1 MPLGREGETH
11 NVIRD
16 SVVFG
21 SVVQARDVGGV
32 STTPDGWAGRVFGSS
47 LWEHAGP
54 EADFYRGRVCAAAA
68 LLQAEFTALLPRLAD
83 DPWLD
88 AGFATR
94 FLERIEWLWSSE
106 GPELCASE
114 AALLTLL
121 PFLRQANLVRLA
133 AEHAALNPARMGRD
147 APDTAA
153 ARSFE
158 AFLGGHEVLVHRARL
173 RPDAEPSIGWW
184 LFHRWLARH
193 DSFVDA
199 GLFGA
204 AAAPL
209 TELGETFATE
219 RVSALLEGLRLGP
232 DVCHPEFL
240 GGLPSEDHVRAPGR
254 QRMRD
259 QRLALTTALAAT
271 LAIEAT
277 ALPDVVGE
285 HLGIPVPVDPATVL
299 SCLEDT
305 VWGGPH
311 DLPVLRARCPHE
323 AVVEGLREHT
333 ANADEL
339 LHGVRRLVRER
350 ITHPMPEL
358 PTRLS
363 ASDVGPA
370 PGIFDG
376 WARFRLDQ
384 HRVRDLLMGVQ
395 LYKDPDLAVREL
407 YQNAL
412 DACRY
417 RAARTEYLDRTQPA
431 SYSYTGGIS
440 FVQGVEDGRAYLE
453 CRDNGIGMGESELRG
468 VFSNAGG
475 RFPGQAEF
483 RHERAAWEELD
494 PPVPFYPNS
503 RFGIGVFSYFMLAD
517 EIRVTTCRMGLDGR
531 PGPVLEAGI
540 HGPAHLFRIV
550 RVAERGE
557 EPGTIV
563 RLYLNSD
570 RRWSCVR
577 VLQRLLAVAEFET
590 TAESGVHSLTWH
602 PGRLQFRQGKASE
615 RLGLHAFGTMVEW
628 RAAPEGS
635 QVFWCEQ
642 GGALLVDGLVVH
654 PSRRRGACAGR
665 GPTVNGAVVNLFGSR
680 APVRMS
686 VDRTEILD
694 DVSELVEELLVGAAA
709 ELAASEDALPTY
721 GWLCGVADRSPA
733 VADILT
739 EACIAAGRTL
749 TFSARPIHL
758 ARTGCLPADLD
769 LLRMAGIGVRSPMAF
784 KEIEAIG
791 PVLDEVLLWRLLAH
805 QPNPT
810 LDELIE
816 FAPELAAVDDVRP
829 AMPSD
834 QVLLTTM
841 PDGTTKYT
849 HWRERNAPISTVV
862 DDLVATLGWTAGEA
876 EKRVVE
882 FRRQRFG
889 PLPKSAFDVPEWQ
902 PSSSLDGVAVADRV
916 WLVDEYYGRP
926 LVPPGPVP
934 YRHIF
939 DLALRLH
946 ISANEVIERMCQF
959 GFDVR
964 LRIPDTPTEL
974 ERRLF
979 RSAEW
984 WYFTTD
990 EAMPFA
996 YLLVAALRLHA
1007 PLSELAALVH
1017 AHGLELS
1024 CPGLPEG
1031 LTFDSA
1037 LHLLRWNDHED
1048 AHLEKHTRLSLEL
1061 LITRARERRASIAQL
1076 VCWLRELGIHVPDLG
1091 DTLRAAL
1098 ARVPRR

>member
-21 SVVQARDVGGV
+21 SVVQARDVGAV
-32 STTPDGWAGRVFGSS
+32 SAAPDGWAGRVFGSS

-54 EADFYRGRVCAAAA
+54 EADFYRARVCAAAA
-68 LLQAEFTALLPRLAD
+68 LVQAEVTALLPRLAD

-94 FLERIEWLWSSE
+94 FLERIEWLWSPE

-133 AEHAALNPARMGRD
+133 AAHVVLNPAQLGRD

-158 AFLGGHEVLVHRARL
+158 AFLDGHEVLVHRARL

-193 DSFVDA
+193 DSFADA

-209 TELGETFATE
+209 AELGETFAVE

-254 QRMRD
+254 QRVRD

-285 HLGIPVPVDPATVL
+285 HLGIPVPVDPPTVL
-299 SCLEDT
+299 ACLEEA

-311 DLPVLRARCPHE
+311 DLPALRARCPHE

-350 ITHPMPEL
+350 IPHPMPEL

-363 ASDVGPA
+363 ADGVAPA
-370 PGIFDG
+370 SGVFDS

-384 HRVRDLLMGVQ
+384 HRMRDLLMGVQ

-431 SYSYTGGIS
+431 AYSYTGGIS

-494 PPVPFYPNS
+494 PPIPFHPNS

-531 PGPVLEAGI
+531 PGPLLEVGI

-557 EPGTIV
+557 EPGTTV

-570 RRWSCVR
+570 RPWSCVE
-577 VLQRLLAVAEFET
+577 VLRRLLAVAEFET
-590 TAESGVHSLTWH
+590 TAQGGGEPVTWLPGKLELRTASAGERFGLEVSGKV
-602 PGRLQFRQGKASE
+602 
-615 RLGLHAFGTMVEW
+615 VEW
-628 RAAPEGS
+628 RGAPDGC

-642 GGALLVDGLVVH
+642 GGAVLVDGLIVH
-654 PSRRRGACAGR
+654 PAQRRGVCAGP
-665 GPTVNGAVVNLFGSR
+665 GTTVHGAVINLFGSR
-680 APVRMS
+680 APARIS
-686 VDRTEILD
+686 VDRTEIID
-694 DVSELVEELLVGAAA
+694 DVSEPLEKLLAAAAA
-709 ELAASEDALPTY
+709 ELAGSENALLSYAWICEVASWSPII
-721 GWLCGVADRSPA
+721 ADL
-733 VADILT
+733 LT
-739 EACIAAGRTL
+739 KACIGAGRKL
-749 TFSARPIHL
+749 AFGNRWVDVARV
-758 ARTGCLPADLD
+758 GCLRADLD
-769 LLRMAGIGVRSPMAF
+769 LLATAGVGFLNGAPSEEAKVIGRAP
-784 KEIEAIG
+784 
-791 PVLDEVLLWRLLAH
+791 DHVLLWRLLAH
-805 QPNPT
+805 RPNPT
-810 LDELIE
+810 LDQLTT
-816 FAPELAAVDDVRP
+816 FCPELATFDDLRP

-834 QVLLTTM
+834 QVLLAEFAK
-841 PDGTTKYT
+841 GALKYNT
-849 HWRERNAPISTVV
+849 WRNESAAIDAVV
-862 DDLVATLGWTAGEA
+862 DDVAAVLGWTAREA
-876 EKRVVE
+876 KKRAIEFYAEVE
-882 FRRQRFG
+882 SQRDPGDG
-889 PLPKSAFDVPEWQ
+889 PWEWPRFQVPLQ
-902 PSSSLDGVAVADRV
+902 LDRAA
-916 WLVDEYYGRP
+916 LLDEYSEEVDLP
-926 LVPPGPVP
+926 AGPVL
-934 YRHIF
+934 YSQVF
-939 DLALRLH
+939 QLAQQHGLHVNVVVTHLRRL
-946 ISANEVIERMCQF
+946 
-959 GFDVR
+959 GLDVR
-964 LRIPDTPTEL
+964 LHVPDQPTDL
-974 ERRLF
+974 EETLF
-979 RSAEW
+979 RASGCW
-984 WYFTTD
+984 SFSVD
-990 EAMPFA
+990 EAMPLA
-996 YLLVAALRLHA
+996 YVLVAADRLRV
-1007 PLSELAALVH
+1007 PLPELEKLVRSY
-1017 AHGLELS
+1017 GVEVS
-1024 CPGLPEG
+1024 FSGLPPG

-1037 LHLLRWNDHED
+1037 LDLLTWRGLDD
-1048 AHLEKHTRLSLEL
+1048 AFL
-1061 LITRARERRASIAQL
+1061 ERRIPPRLQVLIETAHKKGTSLTQL
-1076 VCWLRELGIHVPDLG
+1076 VEWRQALGIQVSDLG
-1091 DTLRAAL
+1091 EILRAAL
-1098 ARVPRR
+1098 ARVPASPR